1 MEKSVFQQAK
11 DALMNLVNMNGEP
24 NEMEQQSTQ
33 QAIDAAYKEATPE
46 EQQQLQEL
54 ENQLKQ
60 KNQLK

>member
-1 MEKSVFQQAK
+1 MEKNVFQQAK
-11 DALMNLVNMNGEP
+11 DALMNLVNMNQEP

-33 QAIDAAYKEATPE
+33 EVIDAAYKEATPE